1 MEYLGEDGPEK
12 LYMRQMQSE
21 DSVDFSIC
29 FVLMA

>member
-21 DSVDFSIC
+21 DSVDFSYLLI
-29 FVLMA
+29 